1 MIDLTTKIPELN
13 IFFNELPD
21 SGEFT
26 PNYCVV
32 NWKFKPV
39 LSQAKDVIEDVII
52 DIKKLSLTYSFT
64 SEITEGETTETLEI
78 LPNSEWDIEYT
89 IARSVEDEYIEPAS
103 FMSISTINFFFQE
116 KRIEVEF
123 LN

>member
-1 MIDLTTKIPELN
+1 M
-13 IFFNELPD
+13 
-21 SGEFT
+21 
-26 PNYCVV
+26 
-32 NWKFKPV
+32 
-39 LSQAKDVIEDVII
+39 
-52 DIKKLSLTYSFT
+52 TYSFT

-103 FMSISTINFFFQE
+103 FMSISIINFFFQE